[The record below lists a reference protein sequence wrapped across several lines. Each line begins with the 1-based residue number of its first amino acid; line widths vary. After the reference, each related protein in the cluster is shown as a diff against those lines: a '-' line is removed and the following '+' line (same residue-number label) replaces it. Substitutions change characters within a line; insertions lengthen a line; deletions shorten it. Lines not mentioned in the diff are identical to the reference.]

1 MVRQY
6 ILWGMTLAAKWQK
19 CELVNNR
26 LEQLVQNLSED
37 NVWHAAHIVPVADGG
52 RDSFLPLKKLARV

>member
-1 MVRQY
+1 
-6 ILWGMTLAAKWQK
+6 MTLAVKWQK

-52 RDSFLPLKKLARV
+52 RDFFLPLKKLARV